1 MCKVANWN
9 YQIVLEQVIDLKRL
23 MRDNWWEVRAMG
35 ICIAADLLT
44 LIAEDEVRLQ
54 ESTKTH

>member
-1 MCKVANWN
+1 M
-9 YQIVLEQVIDLKRL
+9 DLKRL